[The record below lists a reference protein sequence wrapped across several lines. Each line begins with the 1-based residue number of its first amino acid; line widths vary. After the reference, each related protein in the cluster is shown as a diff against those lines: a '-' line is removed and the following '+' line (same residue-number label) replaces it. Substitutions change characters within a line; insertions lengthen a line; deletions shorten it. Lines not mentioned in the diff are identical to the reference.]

1 MEEGNKYQKAIKNY
15 DCRERTKDLNW
26 YQAKG
31 AESLF
36 KEIMAEN
43 HLVFRGIWTSWSS
56 WYMKLRGSQTGSLK
70 KDYTKT
76 YYNKFSKVKDRTLK
90 GRRQKHPITYT
101 GIPIRLWRDFS
112 QKPCRS
118 RGSDTSHNP
127 DDIVNVLKV
136 KKKKKKWPRKLY
148 RTKQSH
154 SIKGEIN
161 IFPDKQKLS
170 EFTTTGT
177 ALKKY

>member
-1 MEEGNKYQKAIKNY
+1 MVEFSISMLKNNIIYYHKMEEGNKYQKAIKNY

-118 RGSDTSHNP
+118 RGSDVSHNP

-136 KKKKKKWPRKLY
+136 KKKK
-148 RTKQSH
+148 
-154 SIKGEIN
+154 
-161 IFPDKQKLS
+161 DKEYYTWQNYPS
-170 EFTTTGT
+170 V
-177 ALKKY
+177 LKEK